1 MLEDAS
7 KRSASPGVRTTL
19 MCAQPFSRCRHL
31 CVSPRRCAS
40 RQGFVAKPQSAAD
53 GTQNIM
59 KWDCI
64 IPGKAG
70 TIWCVRAYCSS
81 PASASATTLQHSR
94 LQGWSQYRDDHGVHR
109 GLSLQASEVPLQA
122 HRRQA
127 SWCLRCPVPC
137 LRTAPPRTI
146 CGSGCSCAHPGAHRL
161 CSLEARRGASSSP
174 PAAPR

>member
-1 MLEDAS
+1 
-7 KRSASPGVRTTL
+7 
-19 MCAQPFSRCRHL
+19 MCAQSYSRCRHL

-137 LRTAPPRTI
+137 LRTAPPWTI